1 MILEIRSECWGL
13 ILRYEEGYPGYLHV
27 FNGGG
32 NGDER
37 YTVEAV
43 CNDVGF
49 IFERGDRQRNQESE
63 GEEIPLWEREDGF
76 SD

>member
-13 ILRYEEGYPGYLHV
+13 ILRYEEGYSGYRHV

-43 CNDVGF
+43 CNGV
-49 IFERGDRQRNQESE
+49 E
-63 GEEIPLWEREDGF
+63 F
-76 SD
+76 SF